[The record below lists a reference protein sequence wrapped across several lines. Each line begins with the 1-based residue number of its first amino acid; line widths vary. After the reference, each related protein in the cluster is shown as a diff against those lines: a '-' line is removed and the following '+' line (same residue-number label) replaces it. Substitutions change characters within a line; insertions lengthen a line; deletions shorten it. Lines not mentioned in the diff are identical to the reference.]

1 MSRILKRGISIIK
14 GLKKPLTEGERIK
27 AIEQAEMK
35 ITLEKDYL
43 KKLEEDIKSLP
54 KDDKEMMDAL
64 KEVKKESKV
73 VIEELNNEIINLKM
87 DAQPLIKS
95 MKRKGGRPPT
105 RSITEIL
112 EEARNTPLVSY
123 NYQIRSLTNNDFIK
137 LLKTKNGKKTSIT
150 KTKKRTQGG
159 KSVKRSKN
167 VKRSKSVKRSKK
179 SVKRIY

>member
-1 MSRILKRGISIIK
+1 MSSILKR
-14 GLKKPLTEGERIK
+14 
-27 AIEQAEMK
+27 
-35 ITLEKDYL
+35 TLNK
-43 KKLEEDIKSLP
+43 
-54 KDDKEMMDAL
+54 
-64 KEVKKESKV
+64 
-73 VIEELNNEIINLKM
+73 
-87 DAQPLIKS
+87 
-95 MKRKGGRPPT
+95 KRKGGRPPT

-123 NYQIRSLTNNDFIK
+123 NYQIRNLTNNDFIK

-179 SVKRIY
+179 SVKRRY